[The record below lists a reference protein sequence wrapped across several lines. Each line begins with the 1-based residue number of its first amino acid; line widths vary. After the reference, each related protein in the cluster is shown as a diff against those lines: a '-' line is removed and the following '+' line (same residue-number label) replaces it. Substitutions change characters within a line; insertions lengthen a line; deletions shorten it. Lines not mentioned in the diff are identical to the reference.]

1 MEEKAFMDMVKRQ
14 RDLIWHVCSDYRLSA
29 AWTVEDAFQEV
40 LAVLWRDW
48 PTFDGRC
55 AESSWVWRV
64 ATNTMLRIKRKTGNQ
79 PQEEAPLHDEPTA
92 VDENLLY
99 LWQLV
104 NTLKDKEAFIV
115 RCHLEGFSN
124 KEIAVMV
131 KLPVTTVAKRLSRG
145 KKKLRHYYENGL

>member
-1 MEEKAFMDMVKRQ
+1 MDDNAFLEMVKRQ

-40 LAVLWRDW
+40 LVVLWRDW
-48 PTFDGRC
+48 RKFEGRST
-55 AESSWVWRV
+55 ESSWVWRV

-99 LWQLV
+99 LWELV
-104 NTLKDKEAFIV
+104 NTLKDKEAYLL

-124 KEIAVMV
+124 KEIAAMV
-131 KLPVTTVAKRLSRG
+131 KLPVTAVAKRLSRTY
-145 KKKLRHYYENGL
+145 KKLKQYYENGF